1 MPKLNRHRTLGL
13 VARRDGSRRNYNC
26 IRQVIAMAMFG
37 RKIGINRAT
46 LGPFYGLAAGHIIGS

>member
-13 VARRDGSRRNYNC
+13 VATARWSRRNYNC

-37 RKIGINRAT
+37 RKLGINRST
-46 LGPFYGLAAGHIIGS
+46 LGPFYGPAAGHIIGS

>member
-13 VARRDGSRRNYNC
+13 VAPPGGSRRNYNC

-37 RKIGINRAT
+37 RKLGINRST
-46 LGPFYGLAAGHIIGS
+46 SGHFKARPLTI